1 LISVSLG
8 LQSCAIFLYEFVVA
22 GWAQN
27 LRCPLLVDNAVVP
40 IGTAAF
46 LAGAVRGVVVLSG
59 HSRLLGVLFGTSI
72 QTAIFYSPCACV
84 CEACGYVYM
93 RLMDMEKYKGG
104 WPYYWIN
111 PSKTS

>member
-1 LISVSLG
+1 LISVSLD
-8 LQSCAIFLYEFVVA
+8 LQACAIFLYEFVVA
-22 GWAQN
+22 GWAED
-27 LRCPLLVDNAVVP
+27 LRFPLFVDNAVEALSAP
-40 IGTAAF
+40 AL
-46 LAGAVRGVVVLSG
+46 LAGAIRGVLVLSG